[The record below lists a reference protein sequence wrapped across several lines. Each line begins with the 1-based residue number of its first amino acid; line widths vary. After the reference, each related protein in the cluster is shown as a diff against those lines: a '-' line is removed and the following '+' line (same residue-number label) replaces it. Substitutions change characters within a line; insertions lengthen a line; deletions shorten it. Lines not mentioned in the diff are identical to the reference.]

1 MRHSQKLNTRLNL
14 VSLSRRRRL
23 VLLVGGLLSAAV
35 LSGCSP
41 LKALRGDPFAYQVQL
56 LPGSSREMSLV
67 RCRELDC
74 PSPTY
79 HATTWTPLQPPNYV
93 ASPCT
98 SYVETETEP
107 RTESEAE
114 AERPSPELAP
124 EEVPVPPPMSP
135 EDGLSAPPEEPGLV
149 EPGFDEPGIDEPGL
163 GVPGAAEPGFGIPG
177 LGEPPMSVP
186 GPSEP
191 GFGEPGLSEPGFG
204 EPAPLQPGL
213 SEPGEDQPGELEP
226 PDVIDLPF
234 PEAGASR
241 EVPLRRLGAAGASE
255 REGNA
260 ESHPVLVAPEIDL
273 VGASLAEGAEPWSS
287 RIVSGD

>member
-1 MRHSQKLNTRLNL
+1 MRHSQKLNTRPNL
-14 VSLSRRRRL
+14 ASLLRRHRL

-35 LSGCSP
+35 LSSGCSP

-56 LPGSSREMSLV
+56 LPGSSREKSLV

-93 ASPCT
+93 ASVCT
-98 SYVETETEP
+98 SCVETGAVAETEP
-107 RTESEAE
+107 ATETDSEP
-114 AERPSPELAP
+114 PSPELAP

-135 EDGLSAPPEEPGLV
+135 EDGLAAPPEEPGLE
-149 EPGFDEPGIDEPGL
+149 EPGFDEPGLGEPGA
-163 GVPGAAEPGFGIPG
+163 VEPGVGIPG
-177 LGEPPMSVP
+177 LGEPPISVP

-204 EPAPLQPGL
+204 EPGPVQPGL
-213 SEPGEDQPGELEP
+213 SEPDDEDQPRKLEP
-226 PDVIDLPF
+226 PEVIDLPF
-234 PEAGASR
+234 PDAGASR
-241 EVPLRRLGAAGASE
+241 EVPPRRLSAAGTSD
-255 REGNA
+255 RDGNA
-260 ESHPVLVAPEIDL
+260 GGAPALIAPEIDL
-273 VGASLAEGAEPWSS
+273 VGASLAEGAEPWSA